1 MSEQIMPL
9 VPFSSALVWRRE
21 KGSPA
26 PLRIHM
32 SFTPNWFADRMEL
45 DYGERWHTD
54 PFYRRQSFVA
64 MAQALNREFP
74 SLKLGGDP
82 EALRGD
88 LNQIY
93 TCCLMGAVFG
103 QEIVYYK
110 NTWPDN
116 RGKPVEDDRAAEE
129 LQAPAFRNLE
139 VFESLMRQMDS
150 IEREWGVIEGDLNY
164 QGILNIA
171 FRIRGDKIFSDM
183 YEAPDRAHHVLAVVG
198 RTLQEVVD
206 VVYERQRKS
215 GARRDYFVTSNCVV
229 NMISGDSY
237 RQFLYPYDRL
247 LSDHYPIFGV
257 HNCGWNVNAY
267 TQPYSEIRSL
277 DYLDFGI
284 TSDLARI
291 KQLCPGALLNLIL
304 NPEDVLHLD
313 APGLRAM
320 LARVHDILGSC
331 RITLGSMDTGTPPR
345 LIEDFFRIAA
355 EVWGTTVEALVPE

>member
-1 MSEQIMPL
+1 MPEQIMPL

-21 KGSPA
+21 QRPA
-26 PLRIHM
+26 VPLRIHM

-54 PFYRRQSFVA
+54 PFFRRESFVA
-64 MAQALNREFP
+64 MARALNKEFP
-74 SLKLGGDP
+74 ALRLGGDP
-82 EALRGD
+82 ESLRGD

-110 NTWPDN
+110 GTWPDN
-116 RGKPVEDDRAAEE
+116 RGKPFEDDPAAEE
-129 LQAPAFRNLE
+129 LQVPAFRNLK
-139 VFESLMRQMDS
+139 VFEVLMKQMDV
-150 IEREWGVIEGDLNY
+150 IEREWGAIEGDLNY

-171 FRIRGDKIFSDM
+171 FRIRGEKIFSDM
-183 YEAPDRAHHVLAVVG
+183 YEAPNRVHHVLSVVG

-206 VVYERQRKS
+206 TVFERQRRS

-237 RQFLYPYDRL
+237 REFLLPYDRE
-247 LSDHYPIFGV
+247 LSDHYSIFGV
-257 HNCGWNVNAY
+257 HNCGWNVDAY
-267 TQPYSEIRSL
+267 TQPYSEIRAL

-284 TSDLARI
+284 TSDLPRI
-291 KQLCPGALLNLIL
+291 KRLCPTALLNLIL

-313 APGLRAM
+313 SRSLRAM
-320 LARVHDILGSC
+320 LDRVHGTLGFC
-331 RITLGSMDTGTPPR
+331 RITLGSMDTGTPPK
-345 LIEDFFRIAA
+345 LIEEFFRTAA
-355 EVWGTTVEALVPE
+355 EVWGVPVEALIPE